1 MLPDKQNEVVNRIQ
15 QLATEAS
22 AQQVRLLQQ
31 YADLYQKFV
40 NNEVTAVDPATAAHF
55 CITEGSTYAQKMV
68 ELNLTMYGQFFDIG
82 RGVAERYLKLVGSG
96 GAKKAA
102 AAAQATAASAAPR
115 KASKA
120 RRTSTTKK

>member
-1 MLPDKQNEVVNRIQ
+1 MPEKQNEVVNRMQ

-40 NNEVTAVDPATAAHF
+40 NNELTAVDPATAAHF
-55 CITEGSTYAQKMV
+55 WLTESNDYAQKVV
-68 ELNLTMYGQFFDIG
+68 ELNLSVYNQVFDIG
-82 RGVAERYLKLVGSG
+82 RGVAERYLKLVGSTAS

-102 AAAQATAASAAPR
+102 AAHPAPAAARAR
-115 KASKA
+115 KTTKA
-120 RRTSTTKK
+120 RRKQTTKK